1 MKRKHFLRLL
11 FKLPQF
17 SVVKKRRE
25 ILDIHGNMG
34 RVWEKVESETYHHQH
49 ERVPGVG
56 WPSIQRA
63 FFLLLK
69 SVRNRKR
76 FFLSLSEL
84 SASISWLFCFLIL
97 LPARQSELSWRVVGT
112 RMNKTC
118 VLGIVGRVRVCGPPI
133 RSFVVHIRL
142 YVHFGDVIVCK
153 FA

>member
-1 MKRKHFLRLL
+1 MAVD
-11 FKLPQF
+11 P
-17 SVVKKRRE
+17 
-25 ILDIHGNMG
+25 
-34 RVWEKVESETYHHQH
+34 
-49 ERVPGVG
+49 
-56 WPSIQRA
+56 
-63 FFLLLK
+63 K
-69 SVRNRKR
+69 SVLSVIKKCEKPQTV